1 MENALET
8 SIKEYNSLFFSYGL
22 YILNYQF
29 NLKKPTEDYISFEDL
44 YIINENLYL

>member
-1 MENALET
+1 MENDRNY
-8 SIKEYNSLFFSYGL
+8 IKDNSLFFSYGL

-44 YIINENLYL
+44 YIIMKTYI